1 MKTHMTHLRRF
12 KGLTLGLALG
22 LATITPA
29 QAQVDIANSPLFVTS
44 SIEPN
49 IMFILDDSGSMHFEV
64 TPDDIAFPGTAYA
77 AFVFPRANQVYGAED
92 YAQSFLQVATVAD
105 NNAYNARLRSP
116 QVNATYYNP
125 SVTYT
130 PWTKHDN
137 TLYPVASP
145 SCAPHNPEKSGTCPT
160 GSVNGYAR
168 NLTVTNGSYNSN
180 YWRSCDSAGSCTSSD
195 SSTPTF
201 WPATYFWY
209 DGSDA
214 WGWNDYTK
222 IEIKAGTPSYSGH
235 GRENRTDCAGG
246 ICTYAQEIQN
256 FANWYT
262 YYRSRILASRAAI
275 GKSFAQQSEGMR
287 VGFGAIN
294 KGSSYVDSLTISTD
308 TIVLGVR
315 PFSGANRQA
324 FFSELYT
331 RDIPRLG
338 TPLRKALDDAGKY
351 FSRTDNRGPWGA
363 VPGTNDS
370 TTHLQCRQSYTILM
384 TDGYWSGT
392 STHQAGTS
400 AARDN
405 VDNLD
410 GPVIYDPEGNSYQY
424 VPKDPF
430 RDSASN
436 TLADVAMYYW
446 KRDLRTDLANE
457 VPTSPSNPAF
467 WQHMVTFGVGLGV
480 SGSIDPQTAWAAV
493 ENETAIAWTNTDPN
507 SVNCSGTACAARLD
521 DLLHAAINSHGG
533 FFSAADPQ
541 TFATELSGVL
551 DAIVARVESSATAAA
566 ASSAFLHTGTKLY
579 TAGFR
584 SGDWS
589 GMLSAHNIN
598 PDGNLGGLAWDA
610 ETQLRA
616 TTPAARNIF
625 TRNNT
630 TNATVALELA
640 NLSAAQQTALNRS
653 LTNTTDSLGANR
665 IDWLRGNDAA
675 HTSFR
680 SRSGSGDLRRL
691 GDIINSNPQFSGN
704 IDFGYR
710 LLPGAEGTSYITFR
724 TTSPITTRPDMIYVA
739 ANDGMLHAFHGET
752 GAEVF
757 AYIPSSLLLPE
768 GTDTFSR
775 INRLMDPDYTH
786 RYFMDGTAAVSDAYA
801 TSWAN
806 GGSAGWRTVL
816 VGSMGAGGRTVYAL
830 DVTDPTATGNK
841 VLWEFNDADL
851 GYNVGQP
858 AIVRM
863 TNGDWAAI
871 FGNGYNSANHRAVL
885 YIVRLR
891 DGALLSKVDTGVGSA
906 AAPNGMASPLAS
918 DWTESDLITRR
929 VYAGDLQGNLW
940 RFNVSGN
947 VSQWNQSGN
956 RMVLFQ
962 AKDAGGTPQPITTRP
977 GARPLLNVEYNPLM
991 IVFGTG
997 SFFRDQDS
1005 TSTQVQ
1011 TLYGIIDNATLVTNR
1026 SELLQ
1031 QEITWQGDVTFD
1043 SYTYTVRSVSSNDAL
1058 ATHKGWYL
1066 DLIYAGNAEGERVIS
1081 APTFPTGLT
1090 QDRVRFSTL
1099 IPNDDPCSSGRS
1111 GFIMDLMLADGGANQ
1126 YAVYDLNR
1134 DGYFT
1139 ANENYSGLGG
1149 GTGEELVTIRDAGIE
1164 RGYLGDGTV
1173 LPPMSIGG
1181 KEGRESWRQLRP
1193 AIDD

>member
-1 MKTHMTHLRRF
+1 MKTPMTQLRRI
-12 KGLTLGLALG
+12 KGLTLGLTLG
-22 LATITPA
+22 LAAVAPA
-29 QAQVDIANSPLFVTS
+29 QAQVDIASAPLFVTS

-49 IMFILDDSGSMHFEV
+49 IMFILDDSGSMHFENM
-64 TPDDIAFPGTAYA
+64 PDEHIVNGAYYMYGRIDNLYSTGNYTN
-77 AFVFPRANQVYGAED
+77 RAPSFADGHVYGA
-92 YAQSFLQVATVAD
+92 FT
-105 NNAYNARLRSP
+105 RTP
-116 QVNATYYNP
+116 QFNSTYYNP
-125 SVTYT
+125 AVTYT
-130 PWTKHDN
+130 PWPQAADN
-137 TLYPVASP
+137 GTLMPAADPAAAY
-145 SCAPHNPEKSGTCPT
+145 HNPLRTARGT
-160 GSVNGYAR
+160 R
-168 NLTVTNGSYNSN
+168 NLTANNTRNSSWQNCTGIARNAVTNTFSFSGCGDFAESQ
-180 YWRSCDSAGSCTSSD
+180 
-195 SSTPTF
+195 TF
-201 WPATYFWY
+201 WPAVYFWH
-209 DGSDA
+209 DGSTNYA
-214 WGWNDYTK
+214 WANFTKFEIRSTTLTYT
-222 IEIKAGTPSYSGH
+222 GH
-235 GRENRTDCAGG
+235 GRDNRSDCAAAPT
-246 ICTYAQEIQN
+246 CTYDEEIQN

-262 YYRSRILASRAAI
+262 YYRSRILAARGGISRA
-275 GKSFAQQSEGMR
+275 FAQQGEGMR
-287 VGFGAIN
+287 VGYATIN
-294 KGSSYVDSLTISTD
+294 AGWSTVDGVGTSK
-308 TIVLGVR
+308 IVRGVR
-315 PFSGANRQA
+315 HFASADRTQ
-324 FFSELYT
+324 FFNLLYD
-331 RDIPRLG
+331 RDIPAAG
-338 TPLRKALDDAGKY
+338 TPLRLTLQAAGNY
-351 FSRTDNRGPWGA
+351 FSRTDNQGPWA
-363 VPGTNDS
+363 ANPGTTD
-370 TTHLQCRQSYTILM
+370 TTPHLQCRQSYSILM
-384 TDGYWSGT
+384 TDGYWNGSDPSGIGN
-392 STHQAGTS
+392 S
-400 AARDN
+400 DN
-405 VDNLD
+405 AN
-410 GPVIYDPEGNSYQY
+410 GPVHTAPDGSTFQY
-424 VPKDPF
+424 IPKDPY
-430 RDSASN
+430 RDDHTN
-436 TLADVAMYYW
+436 TLADAAMHYW
-446 KRDLRTDLANE
+446 KNDLRTDLANE
-457 VPTSPSNPAF
+457 VPTSPQNEAF

-480 SGSIDPQTAWAAV
+480 TGSVDPQDAWDAV
-493 ENETAIAWTNTDPN
+493 ANETAISWLNPFSTNP
-507 SVNCSGTACAARLD
+507 AKID
-521 DLLHAAINSHGG
+521 DLLHAGINSRGG
-533 FFSAADPQ
+533 FFSAADPE

-610 ETQLRA
+610 EAQLRA
-616 TTPAARNIF
+616 TTPAGRNIF
-625 TRNNT
+625 TRNST
-630 TNATVALELA
+630 TNATVALDIA
-640 NLSAAQQTALNRS
+640 NLSTAQQTALNRS
-653 LTNTTDSLGANR
+653 LTNTTDSLGTNR

-680 SRSGSGDLRRL
+680 SRSGSGELRRL

-710 LLPGAEGTSYITFR
+710 MLPGTEGTSYITFR
-724 TTSPITTRPDMIYVA
+724 TTAPITTRPDMIYVA

-757 AYIPSSLLLPE
+757 AYMPSSLFLPE
-768 GTDTFSR
+768 GADTFAR
-775 INRLMDPDYTH
+775 INRLMDPDYSH

-806 GGSAGWRTVL
+806 GGSGGWRTVL

-830 DVTDPTATGNK
+830 DVTDPTASGNK

-947 VSQWNQSGN
+947 QSQWNQSGN

-962 AKDAGGTPQPITTRP
+962 ARDAGGTPQPITTRP

-1011 TLYGIIDNATLVTNR
+1011 TLYGVIDNAALVNR
-1026 SELLQ
+1026 NELLQ

-1090 QDRVRFSTL
+1090 QNRVRFSTL

-1126 YAVYDLNR
+1126 FAVYDLNR

-1139 ANENYSGLGG
+1139 DNENYSGLGG

-1181 KEGRESWRQLRP
+1181 KEGRESWKQLRP